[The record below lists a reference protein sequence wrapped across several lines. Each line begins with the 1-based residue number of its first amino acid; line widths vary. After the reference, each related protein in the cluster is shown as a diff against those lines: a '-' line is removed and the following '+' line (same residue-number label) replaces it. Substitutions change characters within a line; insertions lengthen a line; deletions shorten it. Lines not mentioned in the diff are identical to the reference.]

1 MNTRAAA
8 VIAAAGI
15 AAAALTGCGS
25 NEPTTEELAA
35 RAAQQL
41 ADTAG
46 QCAADAQAIWPGTV
60 DDPARQ
66 IAQYG
71 CKMQTCD
78 DLAAYV
84 NNLPG
89 IGAEPRFYAPAQAWL
104 EARSDA
110 ADCLNVTSRAQVR
123 AGA

>member
-1 MNTRAAA
+1 MNTRATA

-84 NNLPG
+84 NDPP
-89 IGAEPRFYAPAQAWL
+89 GAEPRFSAPAQEWL
-104 EARSDA
+104 TARWRA
-110 ADCLNVTSRAQVR
+110 ADCLDVASRVQASQ
-123 AGA
+123 

>member
-8 VIAAAGI
+8 AIAAAGI
-15 AAAALTGCGS
+15 ATAALTGCGP

-41 ADTAG
+41 AATEE
-46 QCAADAQAIWPGTV
+46 QCAADAKAIWPGTV
-60 DDPARQ
+60 DDPAREL
-66 IAQYG
+66 AQLG

-84 NNLPG
+84 NSLPG
-89 IGAEPRFYAPAQAWL
+89 RGAEPRFSAPAQEWL
-104 EARSDA
+104 TARWRA
-110 ADCLNVTSRAQVR
+110 ADCLDVASRVQASQ
-123 AGA
+123 

>member
-25 NEPTTEELAA
+25 NEPTAEELAA

-89 IGAEPRFYAPAQAWL
+89 IGAEPRFSAPAQEWL
-104 EARSDA
+104 KARWRA
-110 ADCLNVTSRAQVR
+110 ADCLDVTSRVQASQ
-123 AGA
+123 